1 MEQPRENYSISDL
14 AQEFD
19 VTPRAIRF
27 YEDEGLLKPRREGS
41 RRIYAKRD
49 YVRLKLVLRGKRLG
63 LSLAQV
69 REMFDLYDAA
79 RDERPQL
86 EKFLTAL
93 AARREQLQ
101 RQRTEIEEELAE
113 IRSFELQSRRILDE
127 KARRAPRRR
136 SAGNTAS

>member
-1 MEQPRENYSISDL
+1 MEQPRETYSISDL

-27 YEDEGLLKPRREGS
+27 YEDEGLLNPRREGS
-41 RRIYAKRD
+41 RRIYSKRD

-93 AARREQLQ
+93 ATRREQLQ
-101 RQRTEIEEELAE
+101 RQRAEIEEELAE
-113 IRSFELQSRRILDE
+113 IRSFEVQSRRILDE
-127 KARRAPRRR
+127 AAGHPPRRR
-136 SAGNTAS
+136 SARNPAS

>member
-1 MEQPRENYSISDL
+1 
-14 AQEFD
+14 
-19 VTPRAIRF
+19 
-27 YEDEGLLKPRREGS
+27 
-41 RRIYAKRD
+41 
-49 YVRLKLVLRGKRLG
+49 
-63 LSLAQV
+63 
-69 REMFDLYDAA
+69 MFDLYDAA